1 MEFLLA
7 ILVLLLFAKLFG
19 EILHHYGFSSLIG
32 EVTVGIV
39 LGPALLGWII
49 ITPGEPTS
57 EAIRG
62 VAMLGL
68 IVLMLVA
75 GMNSRFDMLMKVRF
89 KALAATNA
97 RMYRINSST
106 I

>member
-7 ILVLLLFAKLFG
+7 ILVLLLFAKLVG
-19 EILHHYGFSSLIG
+19 ELLHHFGFSSLIG
-32 EVTVGIV
+32 EVAVGIIF
-39 LGPALLGWII
+39 GPAILGWIVI
-49 ITPGEPTS
+49 PAAGEPVSATA

-75 GMNSRFDMLMKVRF
+75 GMNS
-89 KALAATNA
+89 
-97 RMYRINSST
+97 
-106 I
+106 